1 MSDSSTN
8 HINALFPF
16 VAVLDDMRTRFRDC
30 QAYFEDSVSNP
41 TEYLD
46 SNVLGV
52 PTEREG
58 SVLIQGLPVYRSL
71 FVRNA
76 QAYRARHVSA
86 ETVDSMEQ

>member
-1 MSDSSTN
+1 VK
-8 HINALFPF
+8 HNANTLFLI

-30 QAYFEDSVSNP
+30 HAYFDDSVSSP
-41 TEYLD
+41 TEYVEY
-46 SNVLGV
+46 NVLGV

-76 QAYRARHVSA
+76 QAYRVRNAIP
-86 ETVDSMEQ
+86 ET